1 MHIKLINKKL
11 IFDKYKVKCAI
22 GKRGILKRKK
32 EGDNVTPKGR
42 FKIKSLY
49 YRKDRVLNLKS
60 LLPKKIIKK
69 NMGWCDDVSSK
80 FYNRLIKFPFNK
92 RAEKLYLK
100 KNIYDIILTL
110 NYNTNPTKKN
120 KGSAIF
126 IHIASKKYKPTRGC
140 VAISKKNMRTL
151 LKYINK
157 KSKIL
162 IY

>member
-1 MHIKLINKKL
+1 
-11 IFDKYKVKCAI
+11 
-22 GKRGILKRKK
+22 
-32 EGDNVTPKGR
+32 
-42 FKIKSLY
+42 
-49 YRKDRVLNLKS
+49 
-60 LLPKKIIKK
+60 
-69 NMGWCDDVSSK
+69 MGWCDDVSSK